1 MTFPIISIIVYGA
14 WIALMFLGSR
24 RAKVGAFNQDF
35 MSLEATKNLQGLAA
49 LGVICHH
56 LSQPASNSAPMA
68 ALGQM
73 QIFREI
79 GFLFVA
85 IFFFVSGYGLLK
97 SLDTKPGYL
106 NGFLRRRCLPI
117 VICFYVMNVFYIAW
131 HLLLGTN
138 MSASQWICKV
148 TGVALLNDNAWFVPV
163 ILIQYLAFYVIF
175 KNVKSRR
182 LALALSFLV
191 VAAQAG
197 WFLFNKHFP
206 WWLGEANWWKKPGA
220 LWLAVWYKRPVAL
233 WYEGEWW
240 VNSTIGFF
248 AGLML
253 AQNEKKVFD
262 FFQRAYW
269 PKLFAAAL
277 LFAASFALRYAG
289 YGMGAGYW
297 LEFGGDNSTPPRAA
311 MFAIE
316 TFQVLS
322 ALCFV
327 VLLRMKLWSKNAVL
341 EFFGGITLEFYL
353 MQALFLRWFAI
364 MFGWMGKDFRS
375 PEGFALEGWAA
386 QFKALLYLAMVFAA
400 TITASFAVKFLTKK
414 IVALLPNWNSSQAQK
429 APAANG
435 GQDAR

>member
-1 MTFPIISIIVYGA
+1 MNIPSIPIISIIVYGA
-14 WIALMFLGSR
+14 WIALLLVGSR
-24 RAKVGAFNQDF
+24 RAKLGAFNQDF

-56 LSQPASNSAPMA
+56 LSQPPQNGGPMD

-73 QIFREI
+73 QFFREI
-79 GFLFVA
+79 GFWFVA

-117 VICFYVMNVFYIAW
+117 VVCFYVMNAFYIAW

-138 MSASQWICKV
+138 MTASEWICKI

-163 ILIQYLAFYVIF
+163 ILVQYLAFYVIF
-175 KNVKSRR
+175 KNAKSRR
-182 LALALSFLV
+182 LALALSFLA

-220 LWLAVWYKRPVAL
+220 LWLAPWYKRPVAL
-233 WYEGEWW
+233 WFEGEWW

-253 AQNEKKVFD
+253 AQHEKKVFV

-277 LFAASFALRYAG
+277 LFALSFVLRYAG
-289 YGMGAGYW
+289 YDMGAGYW
-297 LEFGGDNSTPPRAA
+297 HEFGGDNSTLPRAA

-341 EFFGGITLEFYL
+341 EFFGNITLEFYL
-353 MQALFLRWFAI
+353 MQALFLRQFAI

-375 PEGFALEGWAA
+375 PEGFSLEGYADLL
-386 QFKALLYLAMVFAA
+386 KALAYLVLVFAA
-400 TITASFAVKFLTKK
+400 TIAASFVVKFLTKK
-414 IVALLPNWNSSQAQK
+414 IVALFPK
-429 APAANG
+429 T
-435 GQDAR
+435 AR